1 MSMVWI
7 AGVTVTVGN
16 QNSTYTFSSIPQTFT
31 HLQMR
36 VFARST
42 NGSTSDYF
50 GVPYNGDNNNSNYYQ
65 HALNG
70 NGSTATSTGQS
81 TVGSID
87 IAGGTSTANVFCSAI
102 FDILDYT
109 NTNKNKVRRIISG
122 ADFNGSGNTVLVSG
136 LYLGSLN
143 AITSISVF
151 TSTNFAI
158 GSRFDLYGITT
169 SQVTGA

>member
-1 MSMVWI
+1 VSMVWI
-7 AGVTVTVGN
+7 AGVTVTAGN
-16 QNSTYTFSSIPQTFT
+16 QNSIYNFLSIPQTFT

-42 NGSTSDYF
+42 NGSTLDYF
-50 GVPYNGDNNNSNYYQ
+50 GVNYNGDNNNHYQ
-65 HALNG
+65 HTING
-70 NGSTATSTGQS
+70 NGSTATSSGGS

-109 NTNKNKVRRIISG
+109 NTNKNKVRRVIGG
-122 ADFNGSGNTVLVSG
+122 ADFNGSGNTALVSG
-136 LYLGSLN
+136 LYSGSLN
-143 AITSISVF
+143 AITSIGVF
-151 TSTNFAI
+151 TSTNFAV
-158 GSRFDLYGITT
+158 GTRVDLYGITT